1 MRKIPKC
8 PICGGPHYKYM
19 CFQNPKR
26 KYALKRKYS
35 AYKVGKTPKKDKV
48 LSSSKSLVRK
58 RLILELDKYCS
69 LCVRIAAA
77 DKNGIATCYCC
88 GRRLPWKCMHNGH
101 FKSRQFQGTRFD
113 FENMRCCCETCLTGE
128 AILYKEDF
136 SPIRQEDVKVGDMI
150 LARNPMSKGVMIT
163 EVEAI
168 RPVEVGETKIVDV
181 DGDCIEGSLDH
192 RVETEDGFVSIKNLE
207 NHNIIKVWKK

>member
-1 MRKIPKC
+1 MRKVPKC

-35 AYKVGKTPKKDKV
+35 AYKVGKTPKRDKV

-113 FENMRCCCETCLTGE
+113 FDNMKCTCEVCNVTLHGNLKKYREHLIREIGE
-128 AILYKEDF
+128 DRVNALDRKKSQKISTPELE
-136 SPIRQEDVKVGDMI
+136 ELLVKVK
-150 LARNPMSKGVMIT
+150 LKYKQLL
-163 EVEAI
+163 EA
-168 RPVEVGETKIVDV
+168 K
-181 DGDCIEGSLDH
+181 
-192 RVETEDGFVSIKNLE
+192 KNDQNTL
-207 NHNIIKVWKK
+207 